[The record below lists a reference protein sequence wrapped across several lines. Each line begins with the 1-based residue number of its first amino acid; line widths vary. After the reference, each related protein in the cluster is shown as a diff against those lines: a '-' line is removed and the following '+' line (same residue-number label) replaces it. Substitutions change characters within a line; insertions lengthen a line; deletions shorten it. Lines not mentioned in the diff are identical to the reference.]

1 MLPAMI
7 RITDSC
13 PSIVS
18 RVWLVS
24 AFKGALQGFSNCFI
38 HLFCSR
44 VVLYLSPLL
53 AAGFPVT
60 VTKNNPVMMN
70 HILKRKQWLTFRIS
84 LHFTI
89 RILSVKIFKDHNN
102 YALCMHILFWMQID
116 ILNSI
121 QISFF
126 LRKWI
131 STTCYQFSCTYK
143 NWHT

>member
-70 HILKRKQWLTFRIS
+70 HILSQNFQILLNDGAKRNRLPTKVKFTT
-84 LHFTI
+84 HTI
-89 RILSVKIFKDHNN
+89 RL
-102 YALCMHILFWMQID
+102 L
-116 ILNSI
+116 
-121 QISFF
+121 
-126 LRKWI
+126 
-131 STTCYQFSCTYK
+131 
-143 NWHT
+143 